1 MLQCGDLLL
10 RGVHLLPLHQRRV
23 LLLGEQPLD
32 FNDLVLQLRPVRSQ
46 LLLGLLLHDH
56 PTLRV
61 LQLVVG
67 AGLGHR
73 PTDDDL
79 LSVQL

>member
-1 MLQCGDLLL
+1 MKFQFSIFLAQSCTVPYLNVEPSKD
-10 RGVHLLPLHQRRV
+10 
-23 LLLGEQPLD
+23 
-32 FNDLVLQLRPVRSQ
+32 PVQ

-67 AGLGHR
+67 AGLGHS